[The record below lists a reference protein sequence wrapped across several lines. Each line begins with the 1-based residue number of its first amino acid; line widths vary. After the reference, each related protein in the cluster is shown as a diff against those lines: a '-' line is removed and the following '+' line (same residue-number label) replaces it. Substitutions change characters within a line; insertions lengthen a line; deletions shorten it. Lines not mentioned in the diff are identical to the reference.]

1 MNKLAEKKLRLNKN
15 RIHQTDAR
23 EFKQELHNL
32 FKEQFEAMGLIVT
45 EIENALVLE
54 IPNDELGAI
63 PIEAKFVV
71 KNLDYDIMA
80 AEHQYQQKLDA
91 AKARKETK

>member
-1 MNKLAEKKLRLNKN
+1 MNNLTEKKLRTNKN

-23 EFKQELHNL
+23 EFKQELHKL
-32 FKEQFEAMGLIVT
+32 FKAQFESMGLLVT

-71 KNLDYDIMA
+71 KNLDFDILA
-80 AEHQYQQKLDA
+80 AEHQHLQKIEA
-91 AKARKETK
+91 AKVRKETK